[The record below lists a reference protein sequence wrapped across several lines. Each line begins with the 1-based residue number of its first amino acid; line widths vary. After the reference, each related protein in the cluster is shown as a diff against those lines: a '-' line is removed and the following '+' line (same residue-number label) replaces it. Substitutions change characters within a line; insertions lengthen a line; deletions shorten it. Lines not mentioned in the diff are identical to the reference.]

1 MRDNILKLLENSFDA
16 LDFMAIADSLNLNSV
31 EELES
36 LKFELDL
43 LINDLTVYYTKKN
56 KYILYTKCP
65 NFRKGRIQINK
76 NGNGFV
82 LLDSEDDL
90 FVPRESLNYALDG
103 DNVLVEILTNSN
115 GKKEGR
121 IIKILER
128 DLKNIV
134 GVIKNNGTETF
145 FEPLDKSKNIQLIV
159 DATSMKSC
167 VEGEIVVAVIT
178 DDLGKNR
185 YIAEI
190 KQHICHKDDPGMDI
204 LTIAAKYEIYAN
216 FPDEAIEEAE
226 KLPNEVTEESL
237 KLESIIRVD
246 LTKECIF
253 TIDGEDTKD
262 IDDAISLTF
271 NKGIYNLKV
280 SIADVSFYVPEG
292 SALDQE
298 ALRRGTSSYL
308 AESVIPMLPHKLS
321 NGICSLN
328 PNVIRYALT
337 CDMKINNLGKV
348 IDSSIYPSIIKS
360 RKKMTYKAVNDIL
373 NDIKVE
379 EGYEPFVD
387 TLKLIQELAHII
399 RAERH
404 NRGASNFATV
414 EAKIICDESGKAIDV
429 EKRVQDEGEKLI
441 EDFMVIANETVSRT
455 LEDMRVPSV
464 YRVHDV
470 PKPERVE
477 SFLTFIQNMGYTIVG
492 KFNNITRPKM
502 YQKLLEQIETQGD
515 ESGIINSM
523 AIRTMNK
530 AYYSSNNIGHFG
542 LASRSYSHFT
552 SPIRRY
558 PDLMLHRLIRT
569 YLING
574 KMDSQTIDYYESN
587 LESICEQASIREV
600 AAVEAE
606 REVVKIK
613 SAEYMED
620 HIGEEFDAYISGIL
634 KRGFFVQ
641 TTNLVEGLVSVDTL
655 KGDYYNFDE
664 TRQALVGENSKKT
677 FTLGDKV
684 RVKCVAANKNLG
696 EIDFELLS
704 FESTKTNQK
713 KKQHKNKKSRWK

>member
-1 MRDNILKLLENSFDA
+1 MRDNILKLLESSYDA
-16 LDFMAIADSLNLNSV
+16 LDFMAIADALNLSSV

-36 LKFELDL
+36 LKYELDL
-43 LINDLTVYYTKKN
+43 LETDLTIYYTKKN
-56 KYILYTKCP
+56 KYILYSKCP
-65 NFRKGRIQINK
+65 NFRKGRIQLNK
-76 NGNGFV
+76 SGNGFV
-82 LLDSEDDL
+82 LLDLEDDL

-103 DNVLVEILTNSN
+103 DNVLVEILTNPN

-128 DLKNIV
+128 DLKNVV
-134 GVIKNNGTETF
+134 GIIKSNGSEVY
-145 FEPLDKSKNIQLIV
+145 FEPMDKGKNIELIV
-159 DATSMKSC
+159 DATSLKSC

-190 KQHICHKDDPGMDI
+190 KQHICHKDDPGVDI
-204 LTIAAKYEIYAN
+204 LTIAAKYEIYAD
-216 FPDEAIEEAE
+216 FPEEVIEEAE

-246 LTKECIF
+246 LTKETIF
-253 TIDGEDTKD
+253 TIDGADTKD

-271 NKGIYNLKV
+271 DKGIYNLKV

-308 AESVIPMLPHKLS
+308 AYAVIPMLPHKLS

-328 PNVIRYALT
+328 PNVLRYALT

-348 IDSSIYPSIIKS
+348 VDSSIYPSIIKS
-360 RKKMTYKAVNDIL
+360 RKKMTYEAVNNIL
-373 NDIKVE
+373 NKEEVE
-379 EGYEPFVD
+379 EGYEPFVN
-387 TLKLIQELAHII
+387 TLKLMQELAHII

-404 NRGASNFATV
+404 ARGASDFATV
-414 EAKIICDESGKAIDV
+414 EAKIICDEKGKAIDV
-429 EKRVQDEGEKLI
+429 EKRVQDEGEKMI
-441 EDFMVIANETVSRT
+441 EDFMVVANETVSRT
-455 LEDMRVPSV
+455 LEALALPSV

-502 YQKLLEQIETQGD
+502 YQKLLEQIEIQGD

-530 AYYSSNNIGHFG
+530 AFYSSNNIGHFG
-542 LASRSYSHFT
+542 LASRSYTHFT

-569 YLING
+569 YIING
-574 KMDSQTIDYYESN
+574 KMDEKTIDYYASN
-587 LESICEQASIREV
+587 LESICEQSSIREV
-600 AAVEAE
+600 QAVEAE

-641 TTNLVEGLVSVDTL
+641 TTNLVEGLVSVDSL

-664 TRQALVGENSKKT
+664 TRQALVGENSKKA

-684 RVKCVAANKNLG
+684 RVRCVAANKSLG
-696 EIDFELLS
+696 EIDFELLGI
-704 FESTKTNQK
+704 ESKDKKTKGKKHKFK
-713 KKQHKNKKSRWK
+713 KK